1 MSAETLQALGVVFV
15 SLLITLMVMG
25 IFLVIKDT
33 VKEKVNW
40 WHRKW
45 RMEDAIENLER
56 RVDELERK
64 ADE

>member
-1 MSAETLQALGVVFV
+1 MSAETFQALGVAFV
-15 SLLITLMVMG
+15 SLLITLMAMA

-33 VKEKVNW
+33 VKQKVNW

-64 ADE
+64 MDA